1 MNFIFTSSTSM
12 KLLLVHSTMVL
23 MPCAI
28 FLVLLNRTNLFC
40 HMFYPGV
47 QQGDRVN
54 DIGLV
59 SLLVLSA
66 TQGANLVLQDAAV
79 ISN

>member
-1 MNFIFTSSTSM
+1 
-12 KLLLVHSTMVL
+12 
-23 MPCAI
+23 
-28 FLVLLNRTNLFC
+28 
-40 HMFYPGV
+40 MFYPGV